1 MIIAII
7 IPGIPNNPVKT
18 IINPVTVIPI
28 PIIDKTAKKIPPII
42 EFIINFIIILNGKEI
57 SFKTR
62 TNTPIAII
70 NPIIPII
77 LFCLNSYFRLSF
89 FTYFLSII
97 LYINQYFFTTKLIP
111 FFCDFCMFF
120 LEKKSVTFTQITDFI
135 FILLFYY
142 LYAFLLV
149 PLSSIL

>member
-97 LYINQYFFTTKLIP
+97 LYIKGAIFTTKYHLKYLI
-111 FFCDFCMFF
+111 F
-120 LEKKSVTFTQITDFI
+120 L
-135 FILLFYY
+135 
-142 LYAFLLV
+142 
-149 PLSSIL
+149 